1 MNFIDGTYSY
11 SGDFNWQRG
20 SESLSEV
27 EDEFGNVLGV
37 VNTIQNA
44 NTHNL
49 NSTIN
54 FQKIYRALKL
64 EKKKKSR
71 NDNTIQRQLTNSL
84 IGLATAL
91 KRLQFTYAENNGTVL
106 PGYTQNVGFLGTSN
120 PGLSFALGSQSDI
133 RYEAAKRGWLT
144 QFPSFNGQFTQVH
157 NTEFSYSAEVSLL
170 EGLQLDINE
179 IAGCQRI

>member
-1 MNFIDGTYSY
+1 M
-11 SGDFNWQRG
+11 
-20 SESLSEV
+20 
-27 EDEFGNVLGV
+27 
-37 VNTIQNA
+37 
-44 NTHNL
+44 
-49 NSTIN
+49 
-54 FQKIYRALKL
+54 
-64 EKKKKSR
+64 
-71 NDNTIQRQLTNSL
+71 TNSL

-170 EGLQLDINE
+170 EGLQLDINGNRRLSE
-179 IAGCQRI
+179 NLGENFIVTDDNYNALNPNTFGNFEVSTILINTAFGSGGVDDQTFEDLKTID